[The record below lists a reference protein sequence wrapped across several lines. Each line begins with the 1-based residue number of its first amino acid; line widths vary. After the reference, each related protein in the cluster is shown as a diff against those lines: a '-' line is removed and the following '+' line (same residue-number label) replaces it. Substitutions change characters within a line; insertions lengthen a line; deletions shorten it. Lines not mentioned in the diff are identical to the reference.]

1 MKAAKSVLKILLRAL
16 ALVLCLLLLAA
27 LALTLLPLTE
37 TVEKTAVP
45 GAADWMAA
53 LPDELPLSR
62 VVLPGTH
69 DSATRYV
76 QLAWFSKCQGL
87 SIREQLDAGFRYLD
101 VRLGDAEKGEDFPR
115 LVHGFTNC
123 RSGFAGGKL
132 YLDAVLA
139 DCYAFLAAHPTET
152 VVFAVKHE
160 YGDLPTAEFE
170 RVLDGFVRVREPFWL
185 LTDELPTLGEARGK
199 LVLLRRYEDE
209 AGLGARS
216 GLPFLWAD
224 QKGSADTGLSA
235 AVHDQGSYLLRV
247 QDRFEYETEDKWSA
261 FLAGM
266 DDARE
271 GELVLSFLST
281 KGSAAYGHPWK
292 YAKALNAK
300 LLALDEGAL
309 RGWIVVD
316 FASSRLAAQIYGANF
331 PA

>member
-1 MKAAKSVLKILLRAL
+1 MKAAKSVLKILLRGL
-16 ALVLCLLLLAA
+16 ALLLSLLLLAA

-37 TVEKTAVP
+37 TVEKTAMP

-69 DSATRYV
+69 DSATQYV

-87 SIREQLDAGFRYLD
+87 SVREQLDAGFRYLD
-101 VRLGDAEKGEDFPR
+101 IRLGDAARGEDFPR

-123 RSGFAGGKL
+123 RTGFVGGKL

-160 YGDLPTAEFE
+160 YGELPTAEFE
-170 RVLDGFVRVREPFWL
+170 RVLDGFVRAHEANWL
-185 LTDELPTLGEARGK
+185 LTDTLPTLGEARGK

-224 QKGSADTGLSA
+224 QKGGADGGRSAD
-235 AVHDQGSYLLRV
+235 VCNQGSYVLRV
-247 QDRFEYETEDKWSA
+247 QDRFEYETEDKWAA

-266 DDARE
+266 DGAQED
-271 GELVLSFLST
+271 ELVLSFLST

-316 FASSRLAAQIYGANF
+316 FASSRLAAWIYGENF